1 MSKYISLYEV
11 SKDLEDIDELLE
23 QAETEQ
29 EAVIVQGIR
38 DAIEQTFLYRVDDAA
53 NYIARNNSYI
63 DAIKAQEERLKELR
77 TAVEKKASRFENY
90 VLEIMLKH
98 NIKKKDTPVGVLKVT
113 TGEKTLYNGTKDD
126 LEDRFIRTKVT
137 KDIDKTA
144 IKKALKSGETIAG
157 AELVKTYNFK
167 FK

>member
-29 EAVIVQGIR
+29 EAVTVQAIR
-38 DAIEQTFLYRVDDAA
+38 DAIEQTLLYKVDDAA

-63 DAIKAQEERLKELR
+63 DAIKAQEKRLKELR
-77 TAVEKKASRFENY
+77 AAAEKKAARFENY

-113 TGEKTLYNGTKDD
+113 TGETTVYNGTTDD